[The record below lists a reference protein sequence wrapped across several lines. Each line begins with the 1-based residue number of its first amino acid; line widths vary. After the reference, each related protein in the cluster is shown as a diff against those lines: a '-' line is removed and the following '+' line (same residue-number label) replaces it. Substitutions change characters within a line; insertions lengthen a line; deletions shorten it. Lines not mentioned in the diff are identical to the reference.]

1 MQTLIDQLQM
11 ENQAFSLENL
21 DLKTRFEEGLE
32 YEQKRNDTL
41 DRWCQEVSKGL
52 EEEAAK
58 VMAYEAKPYE

>member
-11 ENQAFSLENL
+11 ENQALSQEIL

-32 YEQKRNDTL
+32 YERKRNDSL
-41 DRWCQEVSKGL
+41 KKWCQGLSEGL
-52 EEEAAK
+52 EKEAAK